1 MTSKNAVTRKDP
13 RMLNNSPDQN
23 NNMFAGDDIVPGTPV
38 YDIDGSKVGD
48 VNEYDAQR
56 GYLHVKKGLI
66 FTRDVYIPLN
76 AIGQRT
82 TDGIYLNLP
91 KSELS
96 NQGWVT
102 PPEQTQP
109 LNTGYTQNLGA
120 NARPNLGA
128 NQPALSQTD
137 AGHQGGGHP
146 TPVGDGDIAVPVR
159 EEQLIAQKQQQEA
172 GRVHV
177 NKDVVEEQQ
186 TLTVPVTREEVRVE
200 RVPVQGRAATDLGPD
215 TFQERD
221 IDVPVMGEQV
231 TAEKRA
237 QVNEEIHLHKRAV
250 TENQQVSDTVRKERV
265 NVEGA
270 DSQGNVPL
278 DAGNQDTLT
287 NP

>member
-1 MTSKNAVTRKDP
+1 
-13 RMLNNSPDQN
+13 MLNNSPDQN

>member
-200 RVPVQGRAATDLGPD
+200 RVPVQGRATTDLGPD